1 METSSSSTSSKW
13 IKLNIGGKIFNTTR
27 STIVDKEPHSMLARM
42 FEQSQLSPADL
53 DIDGAYLIDRSGEY
67 FEPILNYLRNGK
79 LVYNPNLNPEGIL
92 EEARFYGIESL
103 VNILEQQIAAN
114 QPDPDPPLTRSDVI
128 SALIH
133 TSHMSE
139 LRFQGV
145 NLRNCDLRKLDLRH
159 INFKYANMSGALL
172 SHSNLSY
179 CCLERADLSFANLE
193 GAQLLSIKAL
203 CANFEG
209 AFLKGCNFEDPIGV
223 RSNLE
228 GCCLKNACLE
238 DSNMAGVNLREQIW
252 KIVH

>member
-1 METSSSSTSSKW
+1 
-13 IKLNIGGKIFNTTR
+13 
-27 STIVDKEPHSMLARM
+27 MLARM

-53 DIDGAYLIDRSGEY
+53 DRDGAYLIDRSGEY

-114 QPDPDPPLTRSDVI
+114 QPEPDPPLTRSDVI

-145 NLRNCDLRKLDLRH
+145 NLRNCDLR
-159 INFKYANMSGALL
+159 
-172 SHSNLSY
+172 
-179 CCLERADLSFANLE
+179 
-193 GAQLLSIKAL
+193 
-203 CANFEG
+203 FE
-209 AFLKGCNFEDPIGV
+209 FFVFFCV
-223 RSNLE
+223 
-228 GCCLKNACLE
+228 
-238 DSNMAGVNLREQIW
+238 
-252 KIVH
+252 